1 MYELEAWFSKVIQ
14 DFINWFTKFFTTV
27 AVYLLIIIIVV
38 VFLIVAILIIRAL
51 IDRNRFK
58 NRKNGQ

>member
-1 MYELEAWFSKVIQ
+1 MYEFEAWFNKMVQ
-14 DFINWFTKFFTTV
+14 GFINWFTKFFTTV
-27 AVYLLIIIIVV
+27 AVYLLIIIIII

-58 NRKNGQ
+58 NRRNE